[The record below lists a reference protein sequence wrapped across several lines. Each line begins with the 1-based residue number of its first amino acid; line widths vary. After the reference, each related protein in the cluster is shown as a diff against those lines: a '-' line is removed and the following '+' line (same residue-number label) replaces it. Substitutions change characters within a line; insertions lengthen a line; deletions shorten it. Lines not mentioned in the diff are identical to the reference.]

1 MTDSTHTPALSGR
14 ELARARRRDMSHT
27 GGAKIKA
34 APSRAGRSK
43 PHTSTGSTSPVAASA
58 AEQSSIATPTTAV
71 ESTAVDVSA
80 NMETKQLTGKALSM
94 ARRVMLSKGGKSSI
108 PASATVSRTKSS
120 STSTTASNVVESA
133 PAVNSANEEACCDAC
148 ADTESATPC
157 AADTEKTADDAA
169 LDNLCEI
176 IESNPEASANASS
189 SVRALCRDRRN
200 TLSKKGK
207 LGLPGKAGRQAR
219 KSLVRGATTSS
230 LTGKA
235 LAKLHREDRCASG
248 RGETA
253 ACRPSGRVRSNASDA
268 PAKVEIGTTL
278 SGQSVSGT
286 QVEQTD
292 KVTGSEAGGCRTITG
307 TEYLGV
313 EQFTNLCST
322 LAQSAEAAPG
332 RKAGLSETTHG
343 QLMTGTNVAAS
354 NTTDSANKSSKVT
367 GAEAGDC
374 KAITGSE
381 YLGVEHFT
389 SRCSSNKGST
399 QGMVASQQKVIE
411 GLTGKNMRITGA
423 DEARDNAVTGS
434 ESGSAQN
441 VTGSDYINMQQRSQS
456 AIAPAK
462 VGFSHTT
469 TGLPVSGG
477 ESSRTSGITGDEQD
491 ACGRVTGTEY
501 VSSERFVSTCGTTPV
516 ATTPAKVGVDA
527 SRGGMT
533 ITGNLVDRD
542 NKVTGNEPGTC
553 QRVTGSQY
561 DSSASKG
568 FCHEDSQQSSPQRSS
583 KVHEMHT
590 LHGRP
595 LTGTEGSPSPK
606 LTGDD
611 RGSCSVVTGSE
622 YVSQEYF
629 QQSCPQT
636 PMQTPAPSTTMT
648 GLSRTWN
655 NQMVSGVQTGHS
667 QKMTGDEHGICKT
680 VTGSSYAGREQ
691 VSEFCSATAVAQSE
705 QRMHQRHMH
714 QQKDAPAL
722 LPVSGMTPA
731 MDERMA
737 GNFQRG
743 RCQSV
748 TGTPYQGQQDRVLC
762 NSGARHHLA
771 QASTAQNLAQPA
783 AEPYS
788 ADFTVMSPA
797 KAAWQQRDNEPDFSR
812 VHSSVYA
819 RRSSITG
826 AVNKAE
832 GVISGT
838 PEFRHEREI
847 QPVAS
852 DMTTAQPESQK
863 ERITGEGSE
872 SGTHITGDDWSR
884 GGLITG
890 TEGLFSASRNQ
901 TQQGTSVKR
910 DNVGAYALR
919 GRERP
924 EVAISKVTG
933 GSGNTC
939 TTGLVT
945 LSGGASA

>member
-1 MTDSTHTPALSGR
+1 MNDSSQTPVLSGR
-14 ELARARRRDMSHT
+14 ELARARRREMSHT
-27 GGAKIKA
+27 GGAKTN
-34 APSRAGRSK
+34 AGRSN
-43 PHTSTGSTSPVAASA
+43 PRTSNRATAPAATPVVASA
-58 AEQSSIATPTTAV
+58 AQTSASPQVAAPQAILTATVETTA
-71 ESTAVDVSA
+71 TD
-80 NMETKQLTGKALSM
+80 NGTKALTGKALSM
-94 ARRVMLSKGGKSSI
+94 ARRATLAKTGSNTL
-108 PASATVSRTKSS
+108 PASANPARKKPGSS
-120 STSTTASNVVESA
+120 E
-133 PAVNSANEEACCDAC
+133 AN
-148 ADTESATPC
+148 SATPVK
-157 AADTEKTADDAA
+157 AESKLDESASSPADTDSATPSNTHTEHTAEQPVSNAD
-169 LDNLCEI
+169 LDTLCEI
-176 IESNPEASANASS
+176 IESSQEASANASS
-189 SVRALCRDRRN
+189 SVRAFCRDRRN
-200 TLSKKGK
+200 TLSKQGK

-219 KSLVRGATTSS
+219 KSLVRGAATSS

-235 LAKLHREDRCASG
+235 LAKLHREDRCVSG
-248 RGETA
+248 RGDIA
-253 ACRPSGRVRSNASDA
+253 ACRPSGRVRPGASDA

-292 KVTGSEAGGCRTITG
+292 KITGSEAGGCRAITG

-313 EQFTNLCST
+313 EQFANLCST
-322 LAQSAEAAPG
+322 IPRPAEAAPG
-332 RKAGLSETTHG
+332 RKTNVSETTHG

-354 NTTDSANKSSKVT
+354 NATGSANKSSKVT
-367 GAEAGDC
+367 GTEAGDC

-381 YLGVEHFT
+381 YLGTEHFK
-389 SRCSSNKGST
+389 SVCSTNAGASLS
-399 QGMVASQQKVIE
+399 VARSQQKVIE
-411 GLTGKNMRITGA
+411 GITGKNMRITGA

-456 AIAPAK
+456 AVAPAK
-462 VGFSHTT
+462 VGFSHTAA
-469 TGLPVSGG
+469 GLPVSGG

-501 VSSERFVSTCGTTPV
+501 VSSERFVSTCGTAPAHGSIK

-561 DSSASKG
+561 DSSANKG
-568 FCHEDSQQSSPQRSS
+568 FCSQRSS

-611 RGSCSVVTGSE
+611 RGSCSVVTGNE

-636 PMQTPAPSTTMT
+636 PQPSTAMT
-648 GLSRTWN
+648 GLSQTWN
-655 NQMVSGVQTGHS
+655 NQVISGAQTGHS
-667 QKMTGDEHGICKT
+667 QKMTGDEQGICKT
-680 VTGSSYAGREQ
+680 VTGSSYAGRELT
-691 VSEFCSATAVAQSE
+691 SEFCVATAVAQGE
-705 QRMHQRHMH
+705 QRMHQ
-714 QQKDAPAL
+714 QKDVPA

-743 RCQSV
+743 TCQSV
-748 TGTPYQGQQDRVLC
+748 TGTPYQGQQDRALC
-762 NSGARHHLA
+762 NSGNQHHLA
-771 QASTAQNLAQPA
+771 QASIAQNLTQPA

-838 PEFRHEREI
+838 PEFRHQRDI
-847 QPVAS
+847 QPVVSDSAS

-884 GGLITG
+884 GGMVTG

-901 TQQGTSVKR
+901 TQQGGASVKR
-910 DNVGAYALR
+910 DNIGAYALR